1 MELEG
6 LNKDRLP
13 HDCMDAGG
21 RVTQEQLPKDAAA
34 EQPWMASF
42 ACLDLNLP
50 VAWPKQASYLK
61 RNVSLLIR
69 GMS

>member
-13 HDCMDAGG
+13 
-21 RVTQEQLPKDAAA
+21 QDAAA